1 MDFDPSQIAYER
13 LLESFWQAHDPTS
26 RSWSRQYRTAL
37 FFHSEEQ
44 KGLAMES
51 RDREAARTHS
61 KIQTEILPAS
71 EFYPAE
77 EYHQKYFLQAD
88 ALLAK
93 DFRAIYPTMAEFVNS
108 TATARVNG
116 YVGGY
121 GTLEALKEELDRLGL
136 SDAGRKKLLDMV
148 SSRR

>member
-1 MDFDPSQIAYER
+1 MIRTRVGYSGGTRKNPTYHALGDHSETVQMDFDPSQIAYER

-37 FFHSEEQ
+37 FFHNEEQ
-44 KGLAMES
+44 KNLAMES

-77 EYHQKYFLQAD
+77 DYHQK
-88 ALLAK
+88 
-93 DFRAIYPTMAEFVNS
+93 
-108 TATARVNG
+108 
-116 YVGGY
+116 
-121 GTLEALKEELDRLGL
+121 
-136 SDAGRKKLLDMV
+136 
-148 SSRR
+148 